1 MNYKFT
7 MKIDKK
13 PTSIL
18 RFEQFYWV
26 STLIYYLNMLLDWRY
41 QLDDIRADG
50 TTHNTALLILIFTNL
65 FSIIVSLAIW
75 HFIINHKSRTVKWI
89 FIVLSIIGFY
99 FFSPLDA
106 SDSTFI
112 IIIKIIADI
121 IAMGSLIY
129 LFQPDATK
137 WLGHDKARQ
146 R

>member
-1 MNYKFT
+1 MT
-7 MKIDKK
+7 IDKK
-13 PTSIL
+13 PESIR
-18 RFEQFYWV
+18 RFEQFYWA
-26 STLIYYLNMLLDWRY
+26 STLISFLTMLLDWQY

-50 TTHNTALLILIFTNL
+50 TTHNTALLVLIFSIL

-75 HFIINHKSRTVKWI
+75 HFIINRKSRTVKWI
-89 FIVLSIIGFY
+89 AIVLSIISIYFY
-99 FFSPLDA
+99 TPLDA

-112 IIIKIIADI
+112 IIITIIADI
-121 IAMGSLIY
+121 IAVGSLIY